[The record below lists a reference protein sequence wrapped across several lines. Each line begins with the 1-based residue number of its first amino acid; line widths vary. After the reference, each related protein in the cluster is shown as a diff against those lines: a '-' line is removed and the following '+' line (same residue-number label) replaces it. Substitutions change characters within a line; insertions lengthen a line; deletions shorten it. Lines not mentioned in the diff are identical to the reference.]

1 MRALVRILAVVVL
14 LGLIFLAG
22 MNVSSPGRSGADG
35 HQVTTTTAAPA
46 TTTTAPPA
54 TTTTTAP
61 PATTTTAAP
70 VTTTTAAPAAPTTT
84 AAPSTATTAAPTAT
98 TATTAP
104 PAGAAPTDALTDPET
119 STRVGATT
127 IRRSGTVRQP
137 SGDRPTTREFRR
149 ARETAPPIE
158 PPGNAGPRLNLGPLF
173 EPEPSRPATAEAPER
188 GGLATEPLATGGLIL
203 GAVAGLLLGLA
214 DRAAGL
220 STRGR

>member
-1 MRALVRILAVVVL
+1 MRALPRILAVVVL
-14 LGLIFLAG
+14 LGLIFLAV
-22 MNVSSPGRSGADG
+22 MDVASPGRSGADG
-35 HQVTTTTAAPA
+35 HQVTTTTSAPA

-54 TTTTTAP
+54 TTTTAP

-70 VTTTTAAPAAPTTT
+70 ITTTTAAPAATTTT
-84 AAPSTATTAAPTAT
+84 AAPSTSTTAAPTAT
-98 TATTAP
+98 TA
-104 PAGAAPTDALTDPET
+104 PADALTDPET
-119 STRVGATT
+119 STRVGGTT
-127 IRRSGTVRQP
+127 TRRPGTVRQP
-137 SGDRPTTREFRR
+137 SNDRPTTREFRR
-149 ARETAPPIE
+149 ARETAPPLE
-158 PPGNAGPRLNLGPLF
+158 PPGNAGPRLNLGRLF